1 MWVVYLKEYGMA
13 YKYVDVDNVT
23 KEEQKQVIDELKE
36 RNVPLAFPIIILDD
50 EQVISGFKKQAIEG
64 AITR

>member
-1 MWVVYLKEYGMA
+1 MA